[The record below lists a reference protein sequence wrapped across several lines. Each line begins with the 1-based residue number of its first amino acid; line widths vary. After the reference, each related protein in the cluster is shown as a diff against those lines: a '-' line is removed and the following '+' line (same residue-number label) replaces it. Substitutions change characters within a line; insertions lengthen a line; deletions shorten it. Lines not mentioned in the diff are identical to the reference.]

1 MLLFQRT
8 DLKKT
13 PDDVILEVSER
24 TLLYFGIDVT
34 TTPATRQQAIQL
46 HQRQSTNRGEFGPC
60 GEELEFV

>member
-34 TTPATRQQAIQL
+34 TTPATR
-46 HQRQSTNRGEFGPC
+46 RRYSC
-60 GEELEFV
+60 S